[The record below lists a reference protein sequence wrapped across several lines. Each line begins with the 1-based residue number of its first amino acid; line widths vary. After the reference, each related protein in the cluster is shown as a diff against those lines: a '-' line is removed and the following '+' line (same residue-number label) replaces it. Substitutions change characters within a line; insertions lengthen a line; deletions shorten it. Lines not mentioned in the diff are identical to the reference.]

1 MRVPQELVNEIISH
15 VEWRGSDTAHLVRLL
30 EASAPVFSSQICAI
44 LHERPVEFSVENYR
58 SLSAIS
64 ELCPEAMDSIW
75 HVTIERNQP
84 RAHPQ
89 HREETYHQEETGL
102 ARLLDACTRLRSI
115 SVDLRMQGWQEG
127 LQCEEQ
133 REAIYRAMQ
142 RPSLQS
148 LSISRTRLGEE
159 DEARFRSLKL
169 PASLRS
175 VRVSTIGTFEAYA
188 AETEVPSRL
197 PELRELAFDD
207 CCVNFVFMMGFA
219 SCCALKTLEYCAD
232 GSIDDGH
239 LIAQL
244 LRANTGLECLTLGT
258 VSGPFSRFPQYDL
271 SHIRALRSLIVVLE
285 TRVHRSA
292 IENVASTVG
301 TIRDIGSLD
310 TFTLMIPFDGERNV
324 VDLQQWIT
332 LEDALLRP
340 DGRAPRI
347 VHIRHRNHTNCS
359 FADDERHFQETIQHF
374 LSRLNERGILDVVF
388 WVDMPSYKGKYTGI
402 LLIVLRGKVYLY
414 K

>member
-1 MRVPQELVNEIISH
+1 MHVPQELVNEIVSH

-30 EASAPVFSSQICAI
+30 EASVPVFSSQICAN
-44 LHERPVEFSVENYR
+44 LRERPVDFSVENYS

-64 ELCPEAMDSIW
+64 ELCPKAMDSIR
-75 HVTIERNQP
+75 HVAIERNQP

-89 HREETYHQEETGL
+89 HWEETYHQEETGL
-102 ARLLDACTRLRSI
+102 ARLLDACTSLRSLA
-115 SVDLRMQGWQEG
+115 VDLRMQGWQEG
-127 LQCEEQ
+127 LPCEEQ

-142 RPSLQS
+142 RPSLQG
-148 LSISRTRLGEE
+148 LSISRMRLGEE

-169 PASLRS
+169 PAGLRS
-175 VRVSTIGTFEAYA
+175 VRFTTICTFEAYA
-188 AETEVPSRL
+188 AETEIPSPY

-207 CCVNFVFMMGFA
+207 CCVNFVCMMGFA
-219 SCCALKTLEYCAD
+219 SCCELQSLEYCAD

-244 LRANTGLECLTLGT
+244 LRANTDLERTTLGT

-271 SHIRALRSLIVVLE
+271 SHIRALRSLITVLE

-292 IENVASTVG
+292 IENVASTAG

-310 TFTLMIPFDGERNV
+310 TFTLMISFDGERNV

-340 DGRAPRI
+340 DGRTPRI
-347 VHIRHRNHTNCS
+347 VNIRHQGQN
-359 FADDERHFQETIQHF
+359 AVEQGQI
-374 LSRLNERGILDVVF
+374 
-388 WVDMPSYKGKYTGI
+388 Y
-402 LLIVLRGKVYLY
+402 
-414 K
+414 